1 MRATRHVVGAITAK
15 LDTSTKEFITWT
27 TEGIPL
33 ATDMD
38 NSEFKHFEEQKR
50 QLLEEIILHL
60 QNRDKIS
67 PSQHILQVFLHL
79 VSLTELTNVLGA
91 YQTAYSSPYEQ

>member
-15 LDTSTKEFITWT
+15 LDTSTKEFIAWN

-38 NSEFKHFEEQKR
+38 NSEFEHLEEQKR
-50 QLLEEIILHL
+50 QLLEEIISHL
-60 QNRDKIS
+60 QNRDGIS
-67 PSQHILQVFLHL
+67 PHLLQVFLHL
-79 VSLTELTNVLGA
+79 VSLKRSMDDLRA
-91 YQTAYSSPYEQ
+91 YLEAYSSPYEQ

>member
-1 MRATRHVVGAITAK
+1 MRHAFGVTTEK
-15 LDTSTKEFITWT
+15 LDTPTREFITLT
-27 TEGIPL
+27 TEGITL
-33 ATDMD
+33 AADMD
-38 NSEFKHFEEQKR
+38 NLEFKHFEEQKR

-60 QNRDKIS
+60 QNRDKIL

>member
-15 LDTSTKEFITWT
+15 PDTSTKEFITWT

-38 NSEFKHFEEQKR
+38 NSEFRHLEEQKR
-50 QLLEEIILHL
+50 QLLEEIISRL
-60 QNRDKIS
+60 QNRDGIS
-67 PSQHILQVFLHL
+67 PHILQVFLHL
-79 VSLTELTNVLGA
+79 VSLKRSMNILRA
-91 YQTAYSSPYEQ
+91 YLAAYSSPYEQ